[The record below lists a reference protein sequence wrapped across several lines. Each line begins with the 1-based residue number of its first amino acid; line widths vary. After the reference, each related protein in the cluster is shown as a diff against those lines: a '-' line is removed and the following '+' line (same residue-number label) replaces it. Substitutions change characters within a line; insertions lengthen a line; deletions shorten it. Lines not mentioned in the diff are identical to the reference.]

1 MLCGSAPMRGNVM
14 TFMRATMGCV
24 IVEGYGLTEC
34 VGPVTLNVPGD
45 PHPDQVI
52 TCGKKVS
59 KLPNNAEG
67 FLCMFYCILNQLIIR
82 ECRRFFQPKIELDHS
97 SLLLGLAMWCSKKPM
112 EMSF

>member
-1 MLCGSAPMRGNVM
+1 M

-67 FLCMFYCILNQLIIR
+67 LYMFVLLYTQSAVHKR
-82 ECRRFFQPKIELDHS
+82 ECRRIFQQKL
-97 SLLLGLAMWCSKKPM
+97 
-112 EMSF
+112 SFSIPPFYRD

>member
-1 MLCGSAPMRGNVM
+1 MRLMLCGSAPMRGNVM

-52 TCGKKVS
+52 SCGKKVS
-59 KLPNNAEG
+59 KLPTNG
-67 FLCMFYCILNQLIIR
+67 FHMYV
-82 ECRRFFQPKIELDHS
+82 
-97 SLLLGLAMWCSKKPM
+97 SLYTQSAVHQRVS
-112 EMSF
+112 